1 MIKNTPLESEPGKD
15 RSGTLPKPE
24 TRPEPADREQ
34 RESIFDTSYAP
45 ERAELRKA
53 WSRLQRRK

>member
-1 MIKNTPLESEPGKD
+1 MMKNTPLESEPGND
-15 RSGTLPKPE
+15 RSGPSPKPE
-24 TRPEPADREQ
+24 TRPEPAQ
-34 RESIFDTSYAP
+34 REPRASIFDTSYAP